1 MAKMSRRQLREIILE
16 QMSPDDIARH
26 QMRRDDQ
33 GNYNFETNQGVGFLL
48 MSRADAGFE
57 VKGDLRRPDDLRQ
70 LANAIEDAEM
80 SAILDSLVLEID

>member
-1 MAKMSRRQLREIILE
+1 MAKMSRRKLREVILE
-16 QMSPDDIARH
+16 QMSPDNIARH
-26 QMRRDDQ
+26 QTRRDDQ

-48 MSRADAGFE
+48 MSRADAGFK

-80 SAILDSLVLEID
+80 SAMLDSLVLEID

>member
-1 MAKMSRRQLREIILE
+1 MTKMSRRQLREIILE
-16 QMSPDDIARH
+16 QMSPDNIARH

-48 MSRADAGFE
+48 MSRADADFI
-57 VKGDLRRPDDLRQ
+57 VKGDLRRPGDLRQ

-80 SAILDSLVLEID
+80 SAMLDSLVLEID